1 MRVLGHDLF
10 ALIGAVL
17 AIYLVGMMWYG
28 FVFSELWMSLM
39 GLTEA
44 DLGEGMWKMALS
56 PLMPI
61 LKALLL
67 ALIFHRTG
75 TSGLVAQLKFT
86 ALIWL
91 AFPLT
96 TLAYQYVYWPDY
108 PLALFALDGGHV
120 LVSSLAGAAVLAWR
134 KTPKAT
140 EIDPQETA

>member
-10 ALIGAVL
+10 ALIGAIL
-17 AIYLVGMMWYG
+17 AIYLVGMIWYG
-28 FVFSELWMSLM
+28 FVFSELWMNLM

-61 LKALLL
+61 LKAIVL
-67 ALIFHRTG
+67 ALLFQMTA
-75 TSGLVAQLKFT
+75 TSGLMAQLKLT

-108 PLALFALDGGHV
+108 PLGLMALDGGH
-120 LVSSLAGAAVLAWR
+120 LLFSSLAGAAVLAWR
-134 KTPKAT
+134 KMPKAT
-140 EIDPQETA
+140 EIDPVETA